1 MYIFILS
8 LVSVNIFS
16 KMILTGFKAEMLTEL
31 IFDIALVMRK
41 DLSKVATLHR
51 NHI

>member
-1 MYIFILS
+1 M
-8 LVSVNIFS
+8 NIFS
-16 KMILTGFKAEMLTEL
+16 KMILTGFKAENFSEMLTEL